1 MRSRL
6 ENRRLSPSLRA
17 MNRIK
22 IVCCASLLLLAAGC
36 ASSSAAAKGAP
47 SSTPAAGAVP
57 ADATA
62 AANAKQT
69 KVVCEYVRPSGSNIM
84 VEECREVLINGE
96 DSSKKASENWFR
108 PPAPMQSR

>member
-1 MRSRL
+1 
-6 ENRRLSPSLRA
+6 
-17 MNRIK
+17 MNRTK

-36 ASSSAAAKGAP
+36 CSSSAAKGAP

-57 ADATA
+57 AEATA
-62 AANAKQT
+62 AANAKPT

-96 DSSKKASENWFR
+96 DPSKKASENWFR
-108 PPAPMQSR
+108 PPAPIQSR

>member
-1 MRSRL
+1 
-6 ENRRLSPSLRA
+6 
-17 MNRIK
+17 MNRTK

-36 ASSSAAAKGAP
+36 ASSSSAAKGAP
-47 SSTPAAGAVP
+47 SSTPGAGAEP
-57 ADATA
+57 AEATA
-62 AANAKQT
+62 AANAKPT

-108 PPAPMQSR
+108 PPAPIQSR

>member
-1 MRSRL
+1 MRTRL
-6 ENRRLSPSLRA
+6 ENGRLSPSLRA
-17 MNRIK
+17 MNRTK
-22 IVCCASLLLLAAGC
+22 IVYFASLLLLAAGC
-36 ASSSAAAKGAP
+36 TSSSAAAKGAP

-57 ADATA
+57 AEATA